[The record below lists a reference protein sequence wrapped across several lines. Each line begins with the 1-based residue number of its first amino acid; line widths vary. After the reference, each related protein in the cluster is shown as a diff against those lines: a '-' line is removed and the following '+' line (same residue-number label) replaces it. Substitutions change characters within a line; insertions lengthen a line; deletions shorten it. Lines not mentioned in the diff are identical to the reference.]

1 MTHIYRSMNLQRTLR
16 RSTSHHLS
24 NSRWFSHARPDQ
36 IPRTLAEVPNP
47 IPGAGF
53 YRGGTSKGVFI
64 HSQHLPESTELW
76 PKIFMGVMGSPDP
89 IHKRQLNGMGGGISS
104 LSKAVVVSPSLRK
117 DIDCEYTFIQVGVGE
132 EGLDFSGNCG
142 NLSSIAGIFAVDAGI
157 CQPHKEMDGT
167 RGRVRSWNTN
177 TNKRI
182 DTVFPLDS
190 DGRPK
195 LDLDEVELAG
205 VSGKASSIA
214 MEFIDPAGAMTGKLL
229 PTGNAV
235 DVLQLPGEDLAE
247 VSLVDA
253 TNPTVI
259 LPHHEL
265 RILLSLRPDDPLDFS
280 SKEALDALELVRT
293 TSAKLMGLP
302 PAPAQPKI
310 VVIRPPQKGST
321 SEEDLAVRALSMGVP
336 HKAIPMT
343 VGLCLGVAAQIK
355 NTVVERML
363 RKSSKLSADR
373 NNVVL
378 RHPSG
383 IVQVGAVWDGN
394 NVQAASV
401 IRTGRRLMR
410 GDVFW

>member
-1 MTHIYRSMNLQRTLR
+1 MTHIYFSMNLRQILR
-16 RSTSHHLS
+16 KCPTHALSTSRGL
-24 NSRWFSHARPDQ
+24 SHARPNYK
-36 IPRTLAEVPNP
+36 PRTLVEVPNP

-64 HSQHLPESTELW
+64 HSDYLPESTELW
-76 PKIFMGVMGSPDP
+76 PKILMGVMGSPDH

-104 LSKAVVVSPSLRK
+104 LSKAMVVSPSTRK
-117 DIDCEYTFIQVGVGE
+117 DIDCEYTFVQVGVGE

-142 NLSSIAGIFAVDAGI
+142 NLSSVAGIFAVDAGI
-157 CQPHKEMDGT
+157 CQAHKDGDGT

-190 DGRPK
+190 SGRPK
-195 LDLDEVELAG
+195 LELDEVELAG

-214 MEFIDPAGAMTGKLL
+214 MEFINPAGAMTGKLL

-235 DVLQLPGEDLAE
+235 DVLELPGEDLAE

-259 LPHHEL
+259 LPYHEL
-265 RILLSLRPDDPLDFS
+265 RILLSLRPDDPLNFE
-280 SKEALDALELVRT
+280 SKEALDVLELVRT
-293 TSAKLMGLP
+293 SSAKLMGLP
-302 PAPAQPKI
+302 SAPAQPKI
-310 VVIRPPQKGST
+310 VVVRPPQEGSAT
-321 SEEDLAVRALSMGVP
+321 GEDLVVHALSMGVP

-343 VGLCLGVAAQIK
+343 VGLCLGVATQIK
-355 NTVVERML
+355 GTVIERML
-363 RKSSKLSADR
+363 RNKHQSRTGQST
-373 NNVVL
+373 VVL

-383 IVQVGAVWDGN
+383 VVEVGAIWDGDT
-394 NVQAASV
+394 VQAASV
-401 IRTGRRLMR
+401 IRTGRRLMK